1 MLQALAKPTS
11 LTEFL
16 DWKPEDGCYELRNGV
31 IVEMQPT
38 GKREEVL
45 GFIVDEIGFQVRQ
58 RKLPY
63 FLPKQVLIK
72 SPTEGNTAYLPDV
85 AFVDRSR
92 LVLEPMWEKRALLAM
107 GASVPLIVEVVST
120 NWRDDYHKKFADYE
134 AIGVP
139 EYWIADYLGLGGIRF
154 IGSPKQPTLTICAL
168 VDGEYQ
174 MQLFREGDRIVSP
187 LFPDLE
193 LTAAQVLLLDS
204 NLN

>member
-1 MLQALAKPTS
+1 MVQALAKLTS

-38 GKREEVL
+38 GKHEEVL

-72 SPTEGNTAYLPDV
+72 SPTDGNTAYLPDV

-92 LVLEPMWEKRALLAM
+92 LVLEPMWEKRALLEM
-107 GASVPLIVEVVST
+107 GASVPLIAEVVST

-134 AIGVP
+134 AIGVQ
-139 EYWIADYLGLGGIRF
+139 EYWIADHLGLGGIRF
-154 IGSPKQPTLTICAL
+154 IGSPKQPTLTICTL

-174 MQLFREGDRIVSP
+174 TQLFRGGDRIISP

-204 NLN
+204 

>member
-16 DWKPEDGCYELRNGV
+16 DWKPEDGGYELRNGV

-38 GKREEVL
+38 GKHEEVL

-72 SPTEGNTAYLPDV
+72 SPTEGHTAYLPDV

-92 LVLEPMWEKRALLAM
+92 LVLEPMWEKRALLEL

-154 IGSPKQPTLTICAL
+154 IGSPKQPTLTICTL

-174 MQLFREGDRIVSP
+174 MRLFRGGDRIVSP

-204 NLN
+204 

>member
-1 MLQALAKPTS
+1 MMMQALAESTNLP
-11 LTEFL
+11 EFL

-31 IVEMQPT
+31 IVEMQPR
-38 GKREEVL
+38 GRHEEVV
-45 GFIVDEIGFQVRQ
+45 GCIVDEVGFQVRQ

-63 FLPKQVLIK
+63 FVPKQVLIK
-72 SPTEGNTAYLPDV
+72 SPTEVNTAYLPDV
-85 AFVDRSR
+85 SLVDRSQ
-92 LVLEPMWEKRALLAM
+92 LSSEPMWEKRALLER

-134 AIGVP
+134 MLGVL
-139 EYWIADYLGLGGIRF
+139 EYWIADYLGLGGVRF
-154 IGSPKQPTLTICAL
+154 IGSPKQPTLTICTL

-174 MQLFREGDRIVSP
+174 MRLFRGNDRIISP

-204 NLN
+204 

>member
-1 MLQALAKPTS
+1 MVQALAKLTS

-16 DWKPEDGCYELRNGV
+16 DWKPENGCYELRNGV

-38 GKREEVL
+38 GKHQEVL

-72 SPTEGNTAYLPDV
+72 SPTDGNTAYLPDV
-85 AFVDRSR
+85 SFVDRSR
-92 LVLEPMWEKRALLAM
+92 LALEPMWEKRALLEM
-107 GASVPLIVEVVST
+107 GASVPLIAEVVST

-134 AIGVP
+134 AIGVQ
-139 EYWIADYLGLGGIRF
+139 EYWIVDHLGLGGIRF
-154 IGSPKQPTLTICAL
+154 IGSPKQPTLTICTL

-174 MQLFREGDRIVSP
+174 TQLFRGGDRIISP

-204 NLN
+204 

>member
-1 MLQALAKPTS
+1 MVQALAKLTS

-38 GKREEVL
+38 GKHEEVL
-45 GFIVDEIGFQVRQ
+45 GFIVDEIRFQVRQ

-134 AIGVP
+134 AIGVQ
-139 EYWIADYLGLGGIRF
+139 EYWIADHLGLGGIRF
-154 IGSPKQPTLTICAL
+154 IGSPKQPTLTICTL

-174 MQLFREGDRIVSP
+174 TQLFRGSDRIVSL

-193 LTAAQVLLLDS
+193 LTAAQVLLLD
-204 NLN
+204 L

>member
-38 GKREEVL
+38 GKHEEVL

-92 LVLEPMWEKRALLAM
+92 LALELMWEKRALLEL
-107 GASVPLIVEVVST
+107 GASVPWIVEVVST

-134 AIGVP
+134 AIGVQ
-139 EYWIADYLGLGGIRF
+139 EYWIADHLGLGGIRF
-154 IGSPKQPTLTICAL
+154 IGSPKQPTLTICTL

-174 MQLFREGDRIVSP
+174 TQLFRGSDRIVSP

-193 LTAAQVLLLDS
+193 LTAAQVLLLD
-204 NLN
+204 L

>member
-1 MLQALAKPTS
+1 MVQALTKPTS

-38 GKREEVL
+38 GRHEEVL

-72 SPTEGNTAYLPDV
+72 SPTDGNTAYLPDV
-85 AFVDRSR
+85 VFVDRSR
-92 LVLEPMWEKRALLAM
+92 LALEPMWEKRALLEM
-107 GASVPLIVEVVST
+107 GASVPLIAEVVST

-134 AIGVP
+134 AIGVQ
-139 EYWIADYLGLGGIRF
+139 EYWIADHLGLGGIRF
-154 IGSPKQPTLTICAL
+154 IGSPKQPTLTICTL

-174 MQLFREGDRIVSP
+174 TQLFRGSDRIISP

-193 LTAAQVLLLDS
+193 LTAAQVLLLE
-204 NLN
+204 

>member
-1 MLQALAKPTS
+1 MVQALAKLTS

-38 GKREEVL
+38 GKHEEIV
-45 GFIVDEIGFQVRQ
+45 GFIVDELGFQVRQ

-63 FLPKQVLIK
+63 FVPKQVLVK
-72 SPTEGNTAYLPDV
+72 SPTDSTAYLPDV
-85 AFVDRSR
+85 SFVDRSR
-92 LVLEPMWEKRALLAM
+92 LALEPMWEKRALLEM
-107 GASVPLIVEVVST
+107 GASVPLIAEVVST

-134 AIGVP
+134 AIGVQ
-139 EYWIADYLGLGGIRF
+139 EYWIADHLGLGGIRF
-154 IGSPKQPTLTICAL
+154 IGSPKQPTLTICTL
-168 VDGEYQ
+168 VDGEYEVR
-174 MQLFREGDRIVSP
+174 LFRGGDRIISP

-204 NLN
+204 